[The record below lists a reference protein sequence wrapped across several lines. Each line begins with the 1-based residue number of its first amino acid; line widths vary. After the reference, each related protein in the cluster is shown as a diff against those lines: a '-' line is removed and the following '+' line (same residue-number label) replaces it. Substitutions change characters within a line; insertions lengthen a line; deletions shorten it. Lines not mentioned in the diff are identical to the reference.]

1 MKTRAVRIY
10 GKDDLRLESYELP
23 DIAEDEIRAK
33 VVTDSICMSTYKLA
47 KMGQEHKRAPKDL
60 INNPSIIGHEMCGII
75 EQVGKKW
82 QHKFQ
87 AGEKFIMQTALL
99 YEDSLLS
106 AGFSFPYVGGNATY
120 INIPNTVM
128 ERDFLIHY
136 DSDAFYFG
144 SLAEPMAC
152 IAAAFHAS
160 YHVNSRSFMHEMEI
174 KKGGKLALLASA
186 GPMGLGAVDY
196 AMNSKFRPS
205 FMVVTDIDDD
215 RLNRAAR
222 VLPVEKAKK
231 LGVELKYVNTKTMAD
246 PIAELKAMAGGG
258 FDDVFVMAPVEPVIE
273 QGNRILGYDGCLNF
287 FAGPTDVN
295 LAARINFFDVHYAS
309 QHLTGTT
316 GSRIEDMR
324 EVVTLMNTGV
334 IDPTAML
341 THIGGMDSVADAVIN
356 LPSIPGGKKMIYNQI
371 DMPLT
376 AIDDFAKLGETDPL
390 FKRLAEIT
398 DAHNGLWSAEA
409 EHYLLEQK
417 GASEK

>member
-10 GKDDLRLESYELP
+10 GKDDLRLETYELP
-23 DIAEDEIRAK
+23 DIASDEIRAK

-47 KMGQEHKRAPKDL
+47 KMGQEHKRAPESLKET
-60 INNPSIIGHEMCGII
+60 PAIIGHEMCGII
-75 EQVGKKW
+75 TEVGEKW
-82 QHKFQ
+82 QHKFKP
-87 AGEKFIMQTALL
+87 GEKFIMQTALL
-99 YEDSLLS
+99 YENSLIS

-120 INIPNTVM
+120 INIPNQVM

-136 DSDAFYFG
+136 NSDAFYFG

-152 IAAAFHAS
+152 IAAAYHAS
-160 YHVNSRSFMHEMEI
+160 YHVNPRSFMHEMEI

-196 AMNSKFRPS
+196 AMNSEYRPS
-205 FMVVTDIDDD
+205 LMVVTDIDEA
-215 RLNRAAR
+215 RLARAAK
-222 VLPVEKAKK
+222 VLPVEKAAK
-231 LGVELKYVNTKTMAD
+231 LGVELHYVNTAKMAD
-246 PIAELKAMAGGG
+246 PVAELKAIAGGG
-258 FDDVFVMAPVEPVIE
+258 FDDVFVMAPVAPVIE

-287 FAGPTDVN
+287 FAGPTDTE
-295 LAARINFFDVHYAS
+295 LAARINFFDVHYAA

-341 THIGGMDSVADAVIN
+341 THIGGLDSVPEAVLN
-356 LPSIPGGKKMIYNQI
+356 LPNIPGGKKMIYNQI
-371 DMPLT
+371 DLPLT
-376 AIDDFAKLGETDPL
+376 AIDDFAEKGKTDPL
-390 FKRLAEIT
+390 FAKLAEIT
-398 DAHNGLWSAEA
+398 ERHNGLWSAEA

-417 GASEK
+417 GASEQ

>member
-87 AGEKFIMQTALL
+87 PGEKFIMQTALL